1 MMKWILMLALCA
13 CQTAPHSPTTT
24 PATQT
29 AELAARRAQM
39 IAWLTEYYER
49 GIYPTDADG
58 KPMSVFK
65 DAQGVRCPMA
75 ELIFRS
81 GHGDLV
87 DAVAAQDNKMRLA
100 DVKDGP
106 VYDWMATSGL
116 TIEEIAMVQGAMDID
131 YTWMIRENA
140 QPILARGQVRG
151 RLETAVTAL
160 GNGTQHSLQVAATR
174 LAKRP
179 VKTPIVAQPRPVRR
193 VAAGNGASILQR

>member
-1 MMKWILMLALCA
+1 MTKWILILALCA
-13 CQTAPHSPTTT
+13 CQTGPHSTTT
-24 PATQT
+24 PATST
-29 AELAARRAQM
+29 AELASSRAQM

-87 DAVAAQDNKMRLA
+87 DAVVAQNNKLRLA

-131 YTWMIRENA
+131 YSWMIQQGE
-140 QPILARGQVRG
+140 QQQTILARGQVRG

-160 GNGTQHSLQVAATR
+160 GNGTQHSLQVQATR

-179 VKTPIVAQPRPVRR
+179 VATPVAKPRAVRS
-193 VAAGNGASILQR
+193 VAAGNGASILHR